1 MRILIFG
8 RVGQLGSALSELL
21 LDKHDL
27 VFLDQPEI
35 DLAKIDTI
43 DHHIVKNQPDLVIN
57 AAAYTAVDKA
67 ESEPDLAHLINA
79 SAPSQMAVSCDERH
93 IPFIHF
99 STDYV
104 FDGRSNH
111 PYTENADVNPEGVYG
126 KTKLAG
132 EHAVAVACRRH
143 VILRTSWL
151 YSHVANN
158 FLKTMLRLAEDKR
171 PLRVV
176 NDQFGSPTFAWDL
189 GSATVAVVNAIE
201 SGRED
206 IYGLYHAANSGVTSW
221 YGFAE
226 RIFRIHGDIVDLSGI
241 PTSEY
246 PTPAPRPAYSVLSCD
261 RLREVFD
268 FSMPNWEDALSRCL
282 ARL

>member
-43 DHHIVKNQPDLVIN
+43 DHHIVENQPDLVIN

-111 PYTENADVNPEGVYG
+111 PYAEMRSLNYWV
-126 KTKLAG
+126 
-132 EHAVAVACRRH
+132 
-143 VILRTSWL
+143 
-151 YSHVANN
+151 SH
-158 FLKTMLRLAEDKR
+158 L
-171 PLRVV
+171 
-176 NDQFGSPTFAWDL
+176 
-189 GSATVAVVNAIE
+189 
-201 SGRED
+201 
-206 IYGLYHAANSGVTSW
+206 
-221 YGFAE
+221 
-226 RIFRIHGDIVDLSGI
+226 
-241 PTSEY
+241 
-246 PTPAPRPAYSVLSCD
+246 D
-261 RLREVFD
+261 R
-268 FSMPNWEDALSRCL
+268 
-282 ARL
+282 

>member
-21 LDKHDL
+21 LDTHDL

-43 DHHIVKNQPDLVIN
+43 DHHIVKTQPDLVIN

-67 ESEPDLAHLINA
+67 ESEPDLAQLINA
-79 SAPSQMAVSCDERH
+79 LAPSQMAASCDQRH

-111 PYTENADVNPEGVYG
+111 PYAENADVNPEGVYG

-132 EHAVAVACRRH
+132 EQAVAAACRRH

-151 YSHVANN
+151 YSHVASN

-189 GSATVAVVNAIE
+189 GSATVSVVNAIE

-206 IYGLYHAANSGVTSW
+206 IYGLYHAANTGMTSW

-226 RIFRIHGDIVDLSGI
+226 QIFRLHGDIVDLSGI

-261 RLREVFD
+261 RLREVLD
-268 FSMPNWEDALSRCL
+268 FSMPSWEDALSRCL